1 MWRLSLKGLKN
12 PVSIWLLALSLVACQ
27 SKPEIRYVTKTEYV
41 NVYTA
46 PQLTQ
51 MCSISQRQGDKVID
65 YIMSERKLRNDLV
78 ICNMIIE
85 ERNKHE
91 QDLHKELSSKGKEK

>member
-1 MWRLSLKGLKN
+1 M
-12 PVSIWLLALSLVACQ
+12 ACQ
-27 SKPEIRYVTKTEYV
+27 SKPEIKYVTKTEYV

-46 PQLTQ
+46 PQLMQ
-51 MCSISQRQGDKVID
+51 QCSISQRQGDKVID
-65 YIMSERKLRNDLV
+65 YIMAERKLRNDLV

-91 QDLHKELSSKGKEK
+91 QDLYKELSSKGKEK

>member
-1 MWRLSLKGLKN
+1 
-12 PVSIWLLALSLVACQ
+12 
-27 SKPEIRYVTKTEYV
+27 
-41 NVYTA
+41 
-46 PQLTQ
+46 

-65 YIMSERKLRNDLV
+65 YIMAERKLRNDLV

>member
-1 MWRLSLKGLKN
+1 M
-12 PVSIWLLALSLVACQ
+12 
-27 SKPEIRYVTKTEYV
+27 
-41 NVYTA
+41 
-46 PQLTQ
+46 Q

-65 YIMSERKLRNDLV
+65 YIMSERKLRNDIV